1 MVDVP
6 SRKSRRIRRLTR
18 KAEQIQREAA
28 LAAEH
33 GSFLE
38 IEPATFKEAINDPV
52 HGKAWKEAIK
62 SELDSLAKNNTFVL
76 RKRRAEMRP
85 ITCKW
90 VFRFKFDLTGKIIRH
105 KARLVVRGFSQR
117 QGIDYTET
125 FAPVAKYTTIRALLA
140 LAAAA
145 DWEIHQM
152 DVKTAFLYGD
162 LDEQVFMEVP
172 EGIDADGNTVCEVR
186 KSLYGLKQAPRIWYQ
201 KLDAFLTSKNLRLVR
216 SDADHSLYVGKDL
229 IIAVYVDDLKI
240 MASNIELM
248 RQVKESLSKEFKMTD
263 LGEISYYLGI

>member
-1 MVDVP
+1 MC
-6 SRKSRRIRRLTR
+6 
-18 KAEQIQREAA
+18 
-28 LAAEH
+28 
-33 GSFLE
+33 
-38 IEPATFKEAINDPV
+38 
-52 HGKAWKEAIK
+52 
-62 SELDSLAKNNTFVL
+62 
-76 RKRRAEMRP
+76 P

-248 RQVKESLSKEFKMTD
+248 RQVKESLSKEFEMTD
-263 LGEISYYLGI
+263 LGEISHYLGIQIIRDRQNRTIHVNQTAYIDKILKKFGMENCVAVSTPMDPKVALETRQTNTNTKS